1 MRHAVL
7 GGGGVGALL
16 AAAFARSGEN
26 VVVLLRAPALG
37 RYPGRITVES
47 VVLGDFE
54 VDVPA
59 AASLD
64 RTVDVLWVATKATQL
79 EDALP
84 LAPAARVGE
93 AIVVPLLNGVDHVA
107 VLRAHFPHVAAATI
121 QVESERVPPMLVRQV
136 SPFLRMEIARESGVA
151 EAVRRAGIECSTR
164 DDELSLLWQKLV
176 FLAPIALA
184 TSALDTDVGGARRDD
199 RFRGCFEEVLAV
211 AGAEGARIDAGA
223 ARAIL
228 ERAPDEMRSSMQKDV
243 HAGRRPELD
252 AIAGP
257 IVRGGLSHAI
267 ATPATEQL
275 VALVRARSR
284 ARTGGAAAW

>member
-16 AAAFARSGEN
+16 AAALARSRES
-26 VVVLLRAPALG
+26 VVVLLRAPTLG
-37 RYPGRITVES
+37 RYPGRVTVES

-54 VDVPA
+54 IDVPA

-84 LAPAARVGE
+84 LAPADRVGD
-93 AIVVPLLNGVDHVA
+93 AIVVPLLNGVDHVE
-107 VLRAHFPHVAAATI
+107 VLRARFPHVAAATI
-121 QVESERVPPMLVRQV
+121 QVESERLPPMLVRQV
-136 SPFLRMEIARESGVA
+136 SPFLRMEIARERGVA

-184 TSALDTDVGGARRDD
+184 TSALDTDVGGVRGDD
-199 RFRGCFEEVLAV
+199 RFRRCFEEALAV
-211 AGAEGARIDAGA
+211 AGAEGARIDAGV

-243 HAGRRPELD
+243 DAGRRPELD
-252 AIAGP
+252 AIGGP
-257 IVRGGLSHAI
+257 IVRGGMRHAI
-267 ATPATEQL
+267 ATPATDRL
-275 VALVRARSR
+275 LALVRARS
-284 ARTGGAAAW
+284 GA